1 MSVATKKSELINWI
15 SSIEDKNLIDQI
27 DNFRKTHKSFDF
39 KKEIKSAIS
48 SEELKQKTTEFIRCL
63 EWKK

>member
-1 MSVATKKSELINWI
+1 MSVVAKKSELINWI
-15 SSIEDKNLIDQI
+15 SSIEDKTLIDQI
-27 DNFRKTHKSFDF
+27 DNFRKTHNSFNF

-48 SEELKQKTTEFIRCL
+48 SEEFKQRTTEFIKSL